1 MGPVIRLRR
10 LSDAEL
16 LALMMRLT
24 SIHGQYHS
32 WVPRITEDEM
42 AEFLKSATA
51 RAGADEMITPREI
64 IRDYVSLLDLLL
76 QNPDVSCH
84 AIMGEK
90 KEASASSAE
99 AKASSEASAS
109 DSHPREITIDDI
121 VF

>member
-32 WVPRITEDEM
+32 WAPRITEDEM
-42 AEFLKSATA
+42 TDFLKSATA

>member
-32 WVPRITEDEM
+32 WAPRITEDEM

-51 RAGADEMITPREI
+51 RAGAEEMITPREI

-90 KEASASSAE
+90 KNSKTSGEAE
-99 AKASSEASAS
+99 ADTSSSEAKK
-109 DSHPREITIDDI
+109 ITIDDI